1 MRYLTVKRNKN
12 GEPNKTDLK
21 SLKKFF
27 TSENVGKYADYD
39 SYLFAVEE
47 TKNAGKEFIG
57 YKPQRRRSP
66 ADVIII
72 SVKFLILGIKL
83 LYPQKTSIRA

>member
-12 GEPNKTDLK
+12 GEPNKTDMK
-21 SLKKFF
+21 SLAKFF
-27 TSENVGKYADYD
+27 TGKNVGKYADYD

-47 TKNAGKEFIG
+47 TRNAGKEFVRYTFKIAT
-57 YKPQRRRSP
+57 K